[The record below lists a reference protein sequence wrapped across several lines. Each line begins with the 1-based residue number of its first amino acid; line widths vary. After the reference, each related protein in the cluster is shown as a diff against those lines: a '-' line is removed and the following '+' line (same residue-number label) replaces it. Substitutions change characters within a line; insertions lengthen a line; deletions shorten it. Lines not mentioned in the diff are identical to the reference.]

1 MSTLISWIIFG
12 INKGGRNLKYLVLKI
27 DDINRYLDEK
37 AKIELAAASTSIETL
52 RMIEGKT
59 INEYFVV
66 NKDEPYADK
75 VKALIDEHE
84 SEEK

>member
-1 MSTLISWIIFG
+1 
-12 INKGGRNLKYLVLKI
+12 LKYLVLKI

-37 AKIELAAASTSIETL
+37 AKIELAAASTAIETL
-52 RMIEGKT
+52 RMIEGKA